1 MFYKILK
8 SFGFAIYSEKD
19 FFISKKDDTHFKVTA
34 KSGLSAN
41 VEITGNIMFVDLIDQ
56 SKENLGYYCTPL
68 ANTVLSVE
76 NFVIKNIQDSIL
88 FKLSKKDLV
97 DYLRTYNTLFKEVRN
112 IYMLLSYLETDNDD
126 VHSKPLNN
134 GYLYEHTEHNKI
146 HYSHVYFTK
155 KKVIKNIVRYS
166 FYMTSLQS
174 FDKNKAS
181 HAYLIGDT
189 FFDVCNMEQFIKSTA
204 DASLAHYSFDATHIS
219 YGVNNQL
226 NDHYQTYKANIDL
239 NKVAILK
246 RKNKDYCL
254 MTKNKRKVTL
264 RYLTDFHVA
273 YSRLEEEPS
282 YSSER
287 AEFKGEE
294 VPVQRYKTERLVT
307 YTYFNGHVTSTS
319 VKFSTADAANHEIS
333 ISNRLMNNLDS
344 VRLKYPSDQLIRK
357 LRDLG
362 LSYETPLNP
371 DDLLVLK
378 MNDI

>member
-1 MFYKILK
+1 MFYTILK

-41 VEITGNIMFVDLIDQ
+41 VEITGNTMFVDLFDK
-56 SKENLGYYCTPL
+56 SKENVGYYCTPL
-68 ANTVLSVE
+68 ADTVLSFE

-112 IYMLLSYLETDNDD
+112 IYMLFSYLDTDND

-146 HYSHVYFTK
+146 HYSQVYFTK

-174 FDKNKAS
+174 FDKHEAS
-181 HAYLIGDT
+181 HVYLIGDT
-189 FFDVCNMEQFIKSTA
+189 FFDVSNMEQFIKSTA
-204 DASLAHYSFDATHIS
+204 DASLAHYSFDSTYIL
-219 YGVNNQL
+219 YGINNQL
-226 NDHYQTYKANIDL
+226 HEHYQTYKANIDL

-254 MTKNKRKVTL
+254 MTKNKRKITL
-264 RYLTDFHVA
+264 RYLTDFNVGYA
-273 YSRLEEEPS
+273 VLEKDLS

-287 AEFKGEE
+287 AEFQGEE

-333 ISNRLMNNLDS
+333 ISNRLMNNLES

-362 LSYETPLNP
+362 LSYEAPLNP
-371 DDLLVLK
+371 DNLLVLE

>member
-1 MFYKILK
+1 MFYTILK
-8 SFGFAIYSEKD
+8 AFGFAIYSEKD
-19 FFISKKDDTHFKVTA
+19 FFISKKDDTHFKVIA

-41 VEITGNIMFVDLIDQ
+41 VEITDNTMFVDLFDQ
-56 SKENLGYYCTPL
+56 SKENVGYYCTPRTD
-68 ANTVLSVE
+68 AVLSVE

-88 FKLSKKDLV
+88 FTLSKKDLV

-112 IYMLLSYLETDNDD
+112 IYMLVSYLETDNADL
-126 VHSKPLNN
+126 HSKRLNN
-134 GYLYEHTEHNKI
+134 GYLYKHTEHNKV

-166 FYMTSLQS
+166 FHMTSLQS
-174 FDKNKAS
+174 FDKHEAS

-204 DASLAHYSFDATHIS
+204 DASLAHYSFDSTHIS
-219 YGVNNQL
+219 YGINNQL

-254 MTKNKRKVTL
+254 MTKNKRKITL
-264 RYLTDFHVA
+264 RYLTDFNVRYA
-273 YSRLEEEPS
+273 VLEKDPS

-287 AEFKGEE
+287 AEFKGNE
-294 VPVQRYKTERLVT
+294 VPVYRYKDKKMIT
-307 YTYFNGHVTSTS
+307 YTYFNGQLQSTS
-319 VKFSTADAANHEIS
+319 KSFSVDEAIEHEIS

-344 VRLKYPSDQLIRK
+344 LRLKYPSDQLIRK
-357 LRDLG
+357 LQDLG
-362 LSYETPLNP
+362 LSYEAPLNP
-371 DDLLVLK
+371 DDLCVLA
-378 MNDI
+378 MIDI

>member
-1 MFYKILK
+1 MFYTILK
-8 SFGFAIYSEKD
+8 AFGFAIYSEKD
-19 FFISKKDDTHFKVTA
+19 FFISKKDETHFKVTA

-189 FFDVCNMEQFIKSTA
+189 FFDVCNMEEFIKSTA
-204 DASLAHYSFDATHIS
+204 DASMAHYSFDSTHIS
-219 YGVNNQL
+219 YGINNQL
-226 NDHYQTYKANIDL
+226 NDHHQIYKANVDL

-254 MTKNKRKVTL
+254 MTKKKRKITL
-264 RYLTDFHVA
+264 RYLTDFNIGYAV
-273 YSRLEEEPS
+273 LEKDPS

-287 AEFKGEE
+287 AEFKGDE
-294 VPVQRYKTERLVT
+294 VPVYRYKDKKMIT
-307 YTYFNGHVTSTS
+307 YTYFNGQIQSTS
-319 VKFSTADAANHEIS
+319 KSFSVDEAVDHEMA
-333 ISNRLMNNLDS
+333 ISNTIMNNLELL
-344 VRLKYPSDQLIRK
+344 RLKYPSYKLLHK

-362 LSYETPLNP
+362 LSCEVPLDP
-371 DDLLVLK
+371 DDLCVLS
-378 MNDI
+378 MIDI